1 VVDADGLRLLAAS
14 GLVHHGALGAH
25 VVLTPH
31 DGEFA
36 ALSGHPPGPDRIGA
50 TRALAR
56 STGAVVL
63 LKGPTTVVAAP
74 TGDTLLSTSGDTRLA
89 TAGTGDVLAGMVA
102 SLCAQG
108 VSPFH
113 AAAMAAYGH
122 GRAADLG
129 WPVGLVASDLP
140 GLVPAAVAAMGV
152 AFPGAPPDTDDDGQ
166 ELTC

>member
-1 VVDADGLRLLAAS
+1 
-14 GLVHHGALGAH
+14 
-25 VVLTPH
+25 
-31 DGEFA
+31 
-36 ALSGHPPGPDRIGA
+36 
-50 TRALAR
+50 
-56 STGAVVL
+56 VL